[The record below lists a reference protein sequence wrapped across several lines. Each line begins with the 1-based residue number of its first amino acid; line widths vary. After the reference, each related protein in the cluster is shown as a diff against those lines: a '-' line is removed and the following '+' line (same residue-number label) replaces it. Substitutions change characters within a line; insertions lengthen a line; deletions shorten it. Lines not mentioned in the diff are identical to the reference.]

1 MFNNFYGAG
10 VGGGYSWPYYND
22 RLTRGGP
29 LAIQPPRWAVNLN
42 SNSDTRRLASIRLH
56 AEYAHSA
63 SGASSWYILPGT
75 DIRPATNIHVTVGPS
90 LGRDYITGQY
100 VRTVTDALATNT
112 YGKRYV
118 FASLHQTTF
127 AIDSRVEWTF
137 TPVLSFQVT
146 DRPSWETPRFL
157 RLGVSS
163 ASAGTR
169 FPSGSNPARGS

>member
-1 MFNNFYGAG
+1 FKAGKRFQNFGYYAGSEHAWNYGGYPIRQGASWGAYGMFNNFYGAG

-29 LAIQPPRWAVNLN
+29 LAIQPSRWAVNLN

-63 SGASSWYILPGT
+63 SCASSWYILPGT

-90 LGRDYITGQY
+90 LGRDYITDQY
-100 VRTVTDALATNT
+100 VHSVTDALPSNT

-118 FASLHQTTF
+118 
-127 AIDSRVEWTF
+127 
-137 TPVLSFQVT
+137 
-146 DRPSWETPRFL
+146 
-157 RLGVSS
+157 
-163 ASAGTR
+163 
-169 FPSGSNPARGS
+169 